1 MFMRNAVLAVAAVLA
16 ALTSA
21 PSRAAGPGLGVPVSE
36 ADLAPLAI
44 SVFPDGRGLP
54 PGQATAID
62 GVDAY
67 VTHCARCH
75 GLRGQGK
82 PGPAL
87 VGGIGSLGTKAPVK
101 TVGSFWPHASTLFD
115 YTRRTMPYDRPMS
128 LTDKEVYGVTAYVLW
143 LNAIIGKDFVLD
155 AQSLPKVRMPNREG
169 FVDASQGTP
178 GR

>member
-1 MFMRNAVLAVAAVLA
+1 MSRLERVLRCALTLAVIV
-16 ALTSA
+16 TMPCS
-21 PSRAAGPGLGVPVSE
+21 AAGPGLGVAVQESE
-36 ADLAPLAI
+36 LAPLAI

-67 VTHCARCH
+67 VAHCARCH

-101 TVGSFWPHASTLFD
+101 TVGSYWPYASTLFD
-115 YTRRTMPYDRPMS
+115 YVRRSMPYDRPMT
-128 LTDKEVYGVTAYVLW
+128 LTDSELYGVTAYVLW
-143 LNAIIGKDFVLD
+143 LNAIVAKDFVLD
-155 AQSLPKVRMPNREG
+155 AQSLPKVRMPNRDG
-169 FVDASQGTP
+169 FVDASQGAP